1 MRRRRKAKKRTM
13 PTIDQLRREKA
24 YLEYR
29 SRYYRAL
36 VSTIFTLIV
45 IAAITVLVAML
56 WLPILEMYGN
66 SMTPT
71 LEEGEIA
78 LSIQTKKIDRGD
90 IIAFYYG
97 NKLLVK
103 RCIGLPGEIV
113 DIDKDGTVYIN
124 GSKLDEPYL
133 KEKSVGECDIDLP
146 YSVPLE
152 EYFVM
157 GDNRAVSLDSRNSVI
172 GCVTR
177 DQLSGKVLFR
187 LWPLS
192 KLGRIEG

>member
-1 MRRRRKAKKRTM
+1 MRKKKKIQEM
-13 PTIDQLRREKA
+13 PSLEQLRREKA
-24 YLEYR
+24 HLEYR
-29 SRYYRAL
+29 ARYYRTL

-45 IAAITVLVAML
+45 IAACTVLIAML
-56 WLPILEMYGN
+56 WLPILEMYGD

-78 LSIQTKKIDRGD
+78 LSIKTSNIARGD
-90 IIAFYYG
+90 VVAFYYG

-113 DIDKDGTVYIN
+113 DIDADGNIYIN
-124 GSKLDEPYL
+124 GSLLDEPYL
-133 KEKSVGECDIDLP
+133 TEKSRGDCDISFP

-152 EYFVM
+152 EYFVI

-172 GCVTR
+172 GCVTL
-177 DQLSGKVLFR
+177 DQLSGKVLYR
-187 LWPLS
+187 LWPLN
-192 KLGRIEG
+192 KLGRIEGLT

>member
-1 MRRRRKAKKRTM
+1 MKKKTTRTM
-13 PTIDQLRREKA
+13 PTLEQLRREKA
-24 YLEYR
+24 FLEYR
-29 SRYYRAL
+29 SKYYRTL

-45 IAAITVLVAML
+45 IAACTVLIAML
-56 WLPILEMYGN
+56 WMPILEMYGN

-78 LSIQTKKIDRGD
+78 LSIKTSKIERGD

-113 DIDKDGTVYIN
+113 DIDADGNVYIN
-124 GSKLDEPYL
+124 GELLDEPYL
-133 KEKSVGECDIDLP
+133 KEKSKGDCDVDFP

-152 EYFVM
+152 EYFVL
-157 GDNRAVSLDSRNSVI
+157 GDNRTVSLDSRNTVI
-172 GCVTR
+172 GCVTL
-177 DQLSGKVLFR
+177 DQLSGKVLYR
-187 LWPLS
+187 LWPLD
-192 KLGRIEG
+192 KLGRIEGLT